1 MGRASLTNPKRLGL
15 GIDAGGTQTR
25 WALSDEADVVIGSG
39 AVPGLSGMQ
48 MHSEVGRTELAA
60 TLTELASAVAAET
73 GGQTIHA
80 VVAGVTGI
88 GSGNPEL
95 TRMLAAA
102 FGLSDK
108 HVILRSDIEIAY
120 HAVLRSGKGYL
131 VYAGT
136 GSIAAFIDESGALH
150 RAGGRGVA
158 LDDAG
163 GGYWIAH
170 EALRRIWRREDETP
184 GIWRDSSMARALFEK
199 VGGDSSIFSV
209 RYLMERSRGE
219 VGALAMIVASCADT
233 DALAL
238 RVLCDAGGELARLAN
253 AMTLRYGQ
261 RPIVL
266 SGRSAT
272 LHPCIEQQMKLALLP
287 GAEMALRQA
296 DAHISAA
303 RRAAQYVP

>member
-1 MGRASLTNPKRLGL
+1 MRLGL

-25 WALSDEADVVIGSG
+25 WALSDEAGVVIGSG

-48 MHSEVGRTELAA
+48 MHSEVGRAELAA
-60 TLTELASAVAAET
+60 TLAELAVAVAAET
-73 GGQTIHA
+73 GGQAIHA
-80 VVAGVTGI
+80 IFAGVTGI

-95 TRMLAAA
+95 TRMLAAT
-102 FGLSDK
+102 FGLLDEC
-108 HVILRSDIEIAY
+108 VVLRSDIEIA
-120 HAVLRSGKGYL
+120 HQAVFGSGQGYL

-136 GSIAAFIDESGALH
+136 GSIAAFIDESGTLH

-170 EALRRIWRREDETP
+170 EALRRVWRREDETP
-184 GIWRDSSMARALFEK
+184 GTWHKSSMARALFEK
-199 VGGDSSIFSV
+199 VGGDSSIFSA
-209 RYLMERSRGE
+209 RYLMERGRGE

-238 RVLCDAGGELARLAN
+238 QILCDAGRELARLAN

-287 GAEMALRQA
+287 GAELAMRQA

-303 RRAAQYVP
+303 KRAARYGP